1 MPIDVVF
8 SNSTKST
15 AHLEWG
21 QANALS
27 ASSDMPAA
35 CPYCGSSDNALY
47 CRGRTAVILRCHNCG
62 GFYDP
67 NREGEITPDGTAID
81 QVTREYLSSYRDD
94 ESSELAIAR
103 NVVTLLRER
112 VPGATRFLE
121 FGCGNAAI
129 GQVAAADRLPIT
141 YTGIELSAA
150 LYAAISPYLRNRI
163 LHQPTLIE
171 ALDRVPNGSQDIVIL
186 HHVLEHLPDPRDS
199 LALLR
204 QKLAAEGRFFIEV
217 PNEQWKRR
225 IMGLRRMLKPSGD
238 DWFPGHINF
247 FTQTSLRNF
256 LAAQGFEIEYER
268 KVTAAS
274 YPEMVKKMLGGESK
288 FRTSLLARMVYAGLR
303 WSKLESLIGYGIVLR
318 CLCRPSAP
326 NATHE

>member
-121 FGCGNAAI
+121 FGCGN
-129 GQVAAADRLPIT
+129 
-141 YTGIELSAA
+141 
-150 LYAAISPYLRNRI
+150 
-163 LHQPTLIE
+163 
-171 ALDRVPNGSQDIVIL
+171 
-186 HHVLEHLPDPRDS
+186 
-199 LALLR
+199 
-204 QKLAAEGRFFIEV
+204 
-217 PNEQWKRR
+217 
-225 IMGLRRMLKPSGD
+225 
-238 DWFPGHINF
+238 
-247 FTQTSLRNF
+247 
-256 LAAQGFEIEYER
+256 
-268 KVTAAS
+268 
-274 YPEMVKKMLGGESK
+274 
-288 FRTSLLARMVYAGLR
+288 
-303 WSKLESLIGYGIVLR
+303 
-318 CLCRPSAP
+318 
-326 NATHE
+326 